1 MFVSSTQSIPDTS
14 VVPRHVAIV
23 MDGNGRWA
31 KKRFL
36 PRVAGHRRGVEAV
49 RAVVRACAE
58 RGVEYLTLFAFS
70 SENWRRPEEEV
81 SVLKQLFRMAL
92 EQEVEKLHEAGI
104 RLRVIGHVAP
114 FGETIEGLVRRAETR
129 TAGNRKLTL
138 TIAANYGGRWDLL
151 QAINAMTRAAP
162 SRAGGYSEAELTPH
176 LAMSYAPEPD
186 LFIRTGGEQ
195 RISNFLIWQLAYAE
209 LYFTE
214 LLWPDFDS
222 AALDAAFAWYL
233 QRERRFGRTSEQ
245 LARSPA
251 PGDAPEEA
259 AVAVPAAGSPR
270 RARGPA

>member
-31 KKRFL
+31 KERFL

-92 EQEVEKLHEAGI
+92 EQEVEKLHEGGI
-104 RLRVIGHVAP
+104 RLRVIGHVEP
-114 FGETIEGLVRRAETR
+114 FGKTIEGLVRRAEAR

-151 QAINAMTRAAP
+151 QAVNAMTRAAP
-162 SRAGGYSEAELTPH
+162 GRVGAYTEAELTPH

-222 AALDAAFAWYL
+222 TALDAAFAWYL

-245 LARSPA
+245 LSRSPSL
-251 PGDAPEEA
+251 GDAPEEA